1 MEISVKNK
9 IFHTQDL
16 CLRTNLRCAKD
27 SARMEIKMSNNQI
40 NNEEKKDLH
49 INESIL
55 SDEIRED
62 QKKNRT
68 NHMEYMPDM
77 EVLDSDIDKQVIA
90 AMNNYDYDKYTAKDV
105 ENAINAVNRTPEDFA
120 ALLSPAALPYLE
132 QMAQAAKIEKEKHFG
147 NSICF
152 FTPIYIANYCENYC
166 IYCGFNCHNKIKRAK
181 LNYEEIEEEMQA
193 IAKTGLQEIL
203 ILTGE
208 SKKMSSVEYIGEA
221 CKIARKYFKVIGL
234 EVYPMNSDEYAYLHK
249 CGADYV
255 TVFQETYNSD
265 KYETLHLSGHKRIYP
280 YRLNAQERALK
291 GGMRGVGFAA
301 LLGLDDFRKDAFAT
315 GMHAY
320 LLQRKYPHAEIA
332 FSCPRL
338 RPIIN
343 NDRINPKDVHEAQLL
358 QVVTAYRLFM
368 PFASITVSTRE
379 CARVRDNLM
388 NIAATK
394 ISAGVSTGIGS
405 HSDDIEDSDRG
416 DEQFE
421 ISDGRNVKEV
431 YNDLVKIGLQ
441 PVMSDYIYVG

>member
-1 MEISVKNK
+1 
-9 IFHTQDL
+9 
-16 CLRTNLRCAKD
+16 
-27 SARMEIKMSNNQI
+27 MSNNQI

-181 LNYEEIEEEMQA
+181 LNYKEIEEEMQA

-221 CKIARKYFKVIGL
+221 CKIARKDFKVIGL

-265 KYETLHLSGHKRIYP
+265 KYETLHLAGHKRIYP

-405 HSDDIEDSDRG
+405 HSDDIEDSDKG

-421 ISDGRNVKEV
+421 ISDGRDVKEV